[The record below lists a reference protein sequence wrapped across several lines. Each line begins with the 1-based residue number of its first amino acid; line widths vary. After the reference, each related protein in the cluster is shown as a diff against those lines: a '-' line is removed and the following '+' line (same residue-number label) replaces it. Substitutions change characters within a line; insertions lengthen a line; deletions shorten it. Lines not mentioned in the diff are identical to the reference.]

1 MIVKMTS
8 DQTTTLCVTVI
19 ITEKW
24 SSTDWG
30 HLDLLTTIIWVT
42 SYGWMN
48 VDFKYNV
55 ISRGAKKGGGR
66 GLKNDDGQF
75 LAWKS
80 AIIFYSKERGGG

>member
-1 MIVKMTS
+1 
-8 DQTTTLCVTVI
+8 
-19 ITEKW
+19 
-24 SSTDWG
+24 
-30 HLDLLTTIIWVT
+30 
-42 SYGWMN
+42 MN

-80 AIIFYSKERGGG
+80 AIIFYSKERGGGKFSIIDYSGVIFFSKNWGRANI